1 MTEQTK
7 NSAEALIELRAAL
20 HKLDQSL
27 TSGVNKESVGLA
39 LHVQRLSM
47 TLLETVTDERCIQ
60 IGGDLILKNARISA

>member
-27 TSGVNKESVGLA
+27 TSGVNKASVGLA
-39 LHVQRLSM
+39 LQVQRLAM
-47 TLLETVTDERCIQ
+47 TVLETVTDERCVQ
-60 IGGDLILKNARISA
+60 IGADLILKNARISA